1 MCAKAIIHEF
11 FAFFDG
17 VLYKTEVIVT
27 EVHSALV
34 KHGHRVHSAAADDE
48 VAAGELGT
56 KKRYR
61 LHVLR
66 KKSVII

>member
-17 VLYKTEVIVT
+17 VLYKTEVIVA

-61 LHVLR
+61 LHDLR
-66 KKSVII
+66 KSMII